1 MKILENIN
9 IIVYLYTMFK
19 DDEMILIRE
28 CLMQQVNEDF
38 KKYRKHSEN
47 SMKILLVVKKI
58 DLFMGIKV
66 Q

>member
-1 MKILENIN
+1 
-9 IIVYLYTMFK
+9 MFK

-66 Q
+66 K

>member
-1 MKILENIN
+1 
-9 IIVYLYTMFK
+9 MFK

-28 CLMQQVNEDF
+28 CLMKQVNEDF

-47 SMKILLVVKKI
+47 SMKILLIVKKI
-58 DLFMGIKV
+58 DLFMGVKV